1 MSGFATTP
9 APRANRWILIAAS
22 IFALLGSLAVATPSR
37 AGDYYGPTGY
47 EYGPHYG
54 YYNPYRYH
62 RDCYSCGC
70 ERCGCGRCYQGYRR
84 GGSVVERRYYE
95 RKFVERS
102 YVERRYVRPYHRYY
116 PHYGYGY
123 PRYGYPRY
131 GYGYRSYEPGYRSY
145 SRSFPWGY
153 GGIRSEGYGPAGYD
167 EEPAPRPPAPVGY
180 GPYYDGRYGEV
191 D

>member
-9 APRANRWILIAAS
+9 SPRANRWMLIAAS
-22 IFALLGSLAVATPSR
+22 ILTLLGSLAVAAPAQAS
-37 AGDYYGPTGY
+37 DFYGPTGY

-54 YYNPYRYH
+54 YNPYRYH

-70 ERCGCGRCYQGYRR
+70 DRCGCGRCYSGYRR

-116 PHYGYGY
+116 P
-123 PRYGYPRY
+123 RY
-131 GYGYRSYEPGYRSY
+131 GYGYGYGGSPYRSYSGYRGGY
-145 SRSFPWGY
+145 SRSFPYGY
-153 GGIRSEGYGPAGYD
+153 GGVRSEGYGPQGYYD
-167 EEPAPRPPAPVGY
+167 DAPRPPAPVGY
-180 GPYYDGRYGEV
+180 GPYSDGDPE
-191 D
+191 